1 MATAVDAYAQ
11 LMTHFGAMEGTQSG
25 QMFGKACIKVNG
37 KAFVAQHKEWVVFKL
52 SGAHHRQALGLE
64 GALLWDPSGKGRPM
78 KEWVAVPA
86 MAQKHF
92 GTLAAASYAYVAGV
106 GDCES

>member
-1 MATAVDAYAQ
+1 MTNAVEEYAKLIAQ
-11 LMTHFGAMEGTQSG
+11 FGPMEGNESG

-52 SGAHHRQALGLE
+52 SGEHHRQALGLD
-64 GALLWDPSGKGRPM
+64 GAVLWDPSGKGRPM

-86 MAQKHF
+86 TARKHF
-92 GTLAAASYAYVAGV
+92 PKLARASYEYVAAGA
-106 GDCES
+106 